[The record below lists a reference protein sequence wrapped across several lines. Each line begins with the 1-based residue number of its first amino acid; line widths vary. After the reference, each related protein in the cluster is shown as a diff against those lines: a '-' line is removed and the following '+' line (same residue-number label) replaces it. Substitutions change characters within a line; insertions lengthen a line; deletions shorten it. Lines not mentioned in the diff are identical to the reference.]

1 VIIRNYASN
10 LIFFTQ
16 LAASPPQRGKPMTFR
31 SHRKKYWYS
40 VYHMLSRFLPFTGAI
55 ADIHNLYLLEE
66 AKHPTIRVLDRSAV
80 SQLKQ
85 TISIYH

>member
-1 VIIRNYASN
+1 
-10 LIFFTQ
+10 
-16 LAASPPQRGKPMTFR
+16 
-31 SHRKKYWYS
+31 
-40 VYHMLSRFLPFTGAI
+40 MLSRFLPFTGAI